1 MAVSMTETGNIQDT
15 PRAPY
20 SARKS
25 GSVQKGKKKKNPHI
39 DGSRSETQEPT
50 ERAPNNPSWN
60 NLTTK

>member
-39 DGSRSETQEPT
+39 DGSRSET
-50 ERAPNNPSWN
+50 
-60 NLTTK
+60 